1 MIRLIT
7 VGVCALLL
15 AGCSAES
22 KSGEEGGNTPT
33 TNEATKEATKEAT
46 TSTSAKF
53 ELGKD
58 I

>member
-33 TNEATKEATKEAT
+33 TKEATKEAT

>member
-15 AGCSAES
+15 AGCGAEP
-22 KSGEEGGNTPT
+22 KSGNEGGNTPAANEVT
-33 TNEATKEATKEAT
+33 TD
-46 TSTSAKF
+46 TSAKF

>member
-1 MIRLIT
+1 MFRLIT

-15 AGCSAES
+15 AGCSAEP
-22 KSGEEGGNTPT
+22 KSGEEGGGTPT
-33 TNEATKEATKEAT
+33 TNEATNA
-46 TSTSAKF
+46 TSAKF

>member
-15 AGCSAES
+15 AGCSAEP

-33 TNEATKEATKEAT
+33 TNEAT